1 MKGSFFYKT
10 KTLYLIS
17 INELNGELAKSPLW
31 LHFKITSIWTF
42 LESDKKSTHFY
53 WESYRM
59 KSQEALLCL
68 IQFWTFSF
76 EQFKPWTS
84 VLFGTFYLWRVSSDL
99 IMTAVRSKRTFI
111 EYRLF
116 EQYKFSIDSIT
127 NKTFWIS
134 KLFSEIICNENFIPV
149 TLLLHPQ
156 AVCLGNNVF
165 NKPHDMQRELS
176 HIKSSL
182 IMSNHSKL
190 MSYDLLPPITDFIS

>member
-1 MKGSFFYKT
+1 MVSWPNHRCGYILRSLQFELCLKSIRNR
-10 KTLYLIS
+10 LIFIENLIEWS
-17 INELNGELAKSPLW
+17 LRKP
-31 LHFKITSIWTF
+31 F
-42 LESDKKSTHFY
+42 
-53 WESYRM
+53 
-59 KSQEALLCL
+59 LCL
-68 IQFWTFSF
+68 IQFSTFSF

-182 IMSNHSKL
+182 IMSNHRKL
-190 MSYDLLPPITDFIS
+190 MSYDLLPHITDFIS